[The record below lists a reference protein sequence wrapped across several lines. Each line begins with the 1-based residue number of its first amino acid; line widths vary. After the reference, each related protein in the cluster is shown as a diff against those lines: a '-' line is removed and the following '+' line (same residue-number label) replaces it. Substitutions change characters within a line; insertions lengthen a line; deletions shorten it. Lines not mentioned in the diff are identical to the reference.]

1 MAQAVRTASAAIAES
16 TNPKV
21 IKTEPNWDWQW
32 RLTGA
37 ETAPERVI
45 VDDMLRNARQFI
57 ADIVN
62 GAEPRWLVLVGE
74 SGCGKT
80 YLAERIVAWLK
91 IYGRGVYTRERERL
105 KRNGVSSFWLY
116 AQAGPF
122 MCRWSRLLGQ
132 LRSGEY
138 HRLDVAAEDWFKAID
153 DLGTDALG
161 ADGEATQFAV
171 SKMGDLLDR
180 RLRKWTV
187 ITTNFSRK
195 QIAEKFDVRI
205 ASRLM
210 RHGSVIVD
218 ATGLRDYGLRLEAAK
233 EAA

>member
-1 MAQAVRTASAAIAES
+1 MRTASAAIAES
-16 TNPKV
+16 TNRSV
-21 IKTEPNWDWQW
+21 IKPEPDWDWQW
-32 RLTGA
+32 HLTGA

-45 VDDMLRNARQFI
+45 AENMLRSAREFI
-57 ADIVN
+57 GDLVR

-80 YLAERIVAWLK
+80 YLAERIVAWMK
-91 IYGRGVYTRERERL
+91 ENGRGIYERERQ
-105 KRNGVSSFWLY
+105 RQGRDGVSSLWTY
-116 AQAGPF
+116 AQEGPF
-122 MCRWSRLLGQ
+122 MCRWSRLLSQ

-138 HRLDVAAEDWFKAID
+138 HRLEVAAEDWFKAID
-153 DLGTDALG
+153 DLGTDSAG

-171 SKMGDLLDR
+171 QKMGDLLDR

-187 ITTNFSRK
+187 VTTNYNRR
-195 QIAEKFDVRI
+195 QIAEKFDTRI

-218 ATGLRDYGLRLEAAK
+218 ADGLRDYGLRLEAAK

>member
-1 MAQAVRTASAAIAES
+1 
-16 TNPKV
+16 
-21 IKTEPNWDWQW
+21 
-32 RLTGA
+32 
-37 ETAPERVI
+37 
-45 VDDMLRNARQFI
+45 MLRSARQFV
-57 ADIVN
+57 ADMAN

-80 YLAERIVAWLK
+80 YLTDRIVEWVRVN
-91 IYGRGVYTRERERL
+91 GRGVYQQER
-105 KRNGVSSFWLY
+105 KRQGRDGVSSLWTY
-116 AQAGPF
+116 AQAGPL

-138 HRLDVAAEDWFKAID
+138 YRLEDAADDWFKAID

-171 SKMGDLLDR
+171 SKMGYLLDR

-218 ATGLRDYGLRLEAAK
+218 ATGLRDYGIRMEKARVAA
-233 EAA
+233 

>member
-1 MAQAVRTASAAIAES
+1 MPNTLES
-16 TNPKV
+16 YIEHV
-21 IKTEPNWDWQW
+21 
-32 RLTGA
+32 LH
-37 ETAPERVI
+37 
-45 VDDMLRNARQFI
+45 DDEICVMNI
-57 ADIVN
+57 
-62 GAEPRWLVLVGE
+62 
-74 SGCGKT
+74 
-80 YLAERIVAWLK
+80 LAEHCYLVSDNAFRAEDVGNTGEVVAWLK

-138 HRLDVAAEDWFKAID
+138 HRLHVAAEDWFKAID

>member
-32 RLTGA
+32 HLTGA

-45 VDDMLRNARQFI
+45 ADDMLRSAREFV
-57 ADIVN
+57 ADMIN

-80 YLAERIVAWLK
+80 YLAERIVTWLK
-91 IYGRGVYTRERERL
+91 TYGRSVYQREREREGRDGAGSL
-105 KRNGVSSFWLY
+105 WTY
-116 AQAGPF
+116 AQEGPL

-138 HRLDVAAEDWFKAID
+138 HRLHVAAEDWFKAID

-171 SKMGDLLDR
+171 AKMGDLLDR

-218 ATGLRDYGLRLEAAK
+218 ATGLRDYGIRLEKARLAA
-233 EAA
+233 